1 MLAISH
7 EAGAIIKGV
16 VKLYYMNKYPETK
29 KTYYEPR
36 RYLGANVGKFDL
48 LDGSGTVW
56 FMPGVDNIKEGKTHC
71 PQIYLRQGG
80 KLMVG
85 QIQ

>member
-29 KTYYEPR
+29 KTYYEPG
-36 RYLGANVGKFDL
+36 RYLVVNIGKFYPP
-48 LDGSGTVW
+48 DGSGTA
-56 FMPGVDNIKEGKTHC
+56 
-71 PQIYLRQGG
+71 
-80 KLMVG
+80 
-85 QIQ
+85 